1 MEIQFNGK
9 TALVSG
15 AGKGI
20 GNGIAKRLV
29 MCGAQVIALDVCK
42 ESLELLKGE
51 VPSIRIIAVDL
62 SKWSETKQAL
72 ERIGNIDLLVNN
84 AGIAMWESLADISED
99 HIDQLF
105 AINFKGVVNLTQI
118 VIENLLKRKV
128 GGSIVNIS
136 SIAAVCGS
144 ERHGIYSA
152 TKAAVDAFMK
162 VVAVEMGPKGIRVN
176 SVQPTLVM
184 TDLGRRAVPNPQSRK
199 SLEAGILL
207 RRFAEVSDVVD
218 AVLFLLSD
226 KASMIT
232 GTCLPVDGGTLAAL

>member
-162 VVAVEMGPKGIRVN
+162 VVAVEMGPKG
-176 SVQPTLVM
+176 
-184 TDLGRRAVPNPQSRK
+184 RRAVPNPQSRK